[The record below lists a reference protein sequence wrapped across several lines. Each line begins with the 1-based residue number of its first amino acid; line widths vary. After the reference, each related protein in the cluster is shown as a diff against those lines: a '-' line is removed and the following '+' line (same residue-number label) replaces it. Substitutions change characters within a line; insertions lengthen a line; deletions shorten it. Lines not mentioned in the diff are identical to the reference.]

1 MATKLENSIHGSAF
15 DVEQIRQDFPIL
27 SEEVYGKPL
36 VYLDNGAS
44 AQKPRAVIDAISNV
58 YETEYAN
65 VHRGVHYMSQLAT
78 DAMEGAREKLR
89 AFINARDVREVI
101 FVRGATEGINLVA
114 SSWGRNNLSVG
125 DEVILSVMEHHSNIV
140 PWQLIAQQTGALL
153 KVVPISENGSLD
165 MNAYAELL
173 SEKTKIV
180 AITHISNALGTV
192 TPVDE
197 IIRIAHEKE
206 VPVLLDGCQAAP
218 HMALDMQALDVDFYV
233 FSGHKIYG
241 PSGIGVLYG
250 KEKLLDAM
258 PPYHGGGEMIDVV
271 TFEKTTYADLPFK
284 FEAGTPHISGVIG
297 MGAAI
302 DYINMVGLEK
312 VAVHEDDL
320 LEYGTAK
327 LGGVNGLK
335 IIGTS
340 PQKAAILSFVME
352 GIHPHDV
359 GTILDREG
367 IAVRTGH
374 HCAQPVMERY
384 DLAATIRAS
393 IGMYNTREEI
403 DLLVSGLGRVREIFG
418 Q

>member
-1 MATKLENSIHGSAF
+1 MATKLENTDLQPAF
-15 DVEQIRQDFPIL
+15 DVERIRQDFPIL

-65 VHRGVHYMSQLAT
+65 VHRGVHYMSQMAT
-78 DAMEGAREKLR
+78 DAMEGAREKVR
-89 AFINARDVREVI
+89 AFINARDTREVV

-114 SSWGRNNLSVG
+114 SSWGRNNLSAG
-125 DEVILSVMEHHSNIV
+125 DEIILSVMEHHSNIV
-140 PWQLIAQQTGALL
+140 PWQLIAEQTGAVL
-153 KVVPISENGSLD
+153 KVVPISDHGVLD
-165 MNAYAELL
+165 MEVYEKLVCD
-173 SEKTKIV
+173 KTKIV
-180 AITHISNALGTV
+180 AITHISNALGTI
-192 TPVDE
+192 TPVDQ
-197 IIRIAHEKE
+197 IIRIAHEQN

-218 HMALDMQALDVDFYV
+218 HVALDMQALDVDFYV

-250 KEKLLDAM
+250 KEKLLDTM

-284 FEAGTPHISGVIG
+284 FEAGTPHISGIIG

-302 DYINMVGLEK
+302 DYINSVGIDNVTL
-312 VAVHEDDL
+312 HENDL
-320 LEYGTAK
+320 LEYGTGK
-327 LGGVNGLK
+327 LSQVNGLK
-335 IIGTS
+335 IIGTA
-340 PQKAAILSFVME
+340 PQKAAIFSFVME
-352 GIHPHDV
+352 EIHPHDV

-367 IAVRTGH
+367 VAVRTGH

-384 DLAATIRAS
+384 DIAATIRAS

-403 DLLVSGLGRVREIFG
+403 DSLVSGLERVQEIFG
-418 Q
+418 R

>member
-197 IIRIAHEKE
+197 IIRIAHEKD

-250 KEKLLDAM
+250 KEKFLDAM

-271 TFEKTTYADLPFK
+271 TFAKTTYADLPFK

>member
-1 MATKLENSIHGSAF
+1 MATSAITTPAF
-15 DVEQIRQDFPIL
+15 DVGRVRQDFPIL

-36 VYLDNGAS
+36 GYLDSGAS

-65 VHRGVHYMSQLAT
+65 VHRGVHYMSQKAT
-78 DAMEGAREKLR
+78 DAMEAARETVR
-89 AFINARDVREVI
+89 AFINARDIREVI

-114 SSWGRNNLSVG
+114 SSWGRQNLSAG
-125 DEVILSVMEHHSNIV
+125 DEIILSVMEHHSNIV
-140 PWQLIAQQTGALL
+140 PWQLIAEQTGAVL
-153 KVVPISENGSLD
+153 KVVSISDDGALD
-165 MNAYAELL
+165 MNAYADLV

-180 AITHISNALGTV
+180 AITHVSNALGTI
-192 TPVDE
+192 TPVEE
-197 IIRIAHEKE
+197 IIRIAHERG

-250 KEKLLDAM
+250 KAELLEAM

-284 FEAGTPHISGVIG
+284 FEAGTPHISGIIG
-297 MGAAI
+297 MGAGI
-302 DYINMVGLEK
+302 DYINALGLGNI
-312 VAVHEDDL
+312 AAHEHDL

-327 LGGVNGLK
+327 LGEINSLRMV
-335 IIGTS
+335 GTA
-340 PQKAAILSFVME
+340 PKKAAILSFVLE
-352 GIHPHDV
+352 TVHPHDV

-374 HCAQPVMERY
+374 HCAQPVMDRF
-384 DLAATIRAS
+384 DIAATIRAS

-403 DLLVSGLGRVREIFG
+403 DVLVAGLGRVQEIFG
-418 Q
+418 R